1 MVKENWRDTPKRRRS
16 WCILSGF
23 KALFLPPRLLVGGR
37 EDGRGHGAFGGPGKR
52 GGNKKETVGSCA
64 VVHMRWIVRDEG
76 EREGPL
82 PAAPSPARGWTREWQ
97 RTWIWYLGGPEKR
110 GGNDKEP
117 LDLVRCGLIAT
128 DTIEQGWLCEEA
140 EGV

>member
-1 MVKENWRDTPKRRRS
+1 MD
-16 WCILSGF
+16 
-23 KALFLPPRLLVGGR
+23 LV
-37 EDGRGHGAFGGPGKR
+37 
-52 GGNKKETVGSCA
+52 
-64 VVHMRWIVRDEG
+64 RWIVRDEG
-76 EREGPL
+76 EREG
-82 PAAPSPARGWTREWQ
+82 APFPPPPRGWTREWQ
-97 RTWIWYLGGPEKR
+97 RIWMWYLGGPEKR